1 MHGSVELK
9 PVLYTTK
16 AFMFVMNSY
25 QSVVLL
31 LFNKHN
37 ELTYTQIK
45 QMTNIPESELNP
57 ALLYLCNPKT
67 RVIEKENMKKPEFA
81 PDEKM
86 KIATTFQH
94 PNVKV
99 VFTPP
104 TTHKK
109 REGPEAGK
117 TEKDA
122 ADDKEIKT
130 ER

>member
-9 PVLYTTK
+9 PLLYITK
-16 AFMFVMNSY
+16 PFMFVMNSY

-57 ALLYLCNPKT
+57 ALIYLCNPKN

-86 KIATTFQH
+86 KIAATFQH

-99 VFTPP
+99 VFTPLN
-104 TTHKK
+104 THKK
-109 REGPEAGK
+109 REGPEPGRA
-117 TEKDA
+117 EKDA